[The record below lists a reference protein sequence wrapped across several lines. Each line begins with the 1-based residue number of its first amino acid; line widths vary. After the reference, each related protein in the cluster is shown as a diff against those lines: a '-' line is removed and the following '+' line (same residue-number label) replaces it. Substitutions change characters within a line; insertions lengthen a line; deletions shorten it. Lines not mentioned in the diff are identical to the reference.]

1 MTQFRE
7 EKRWSAASVRQMCIN
22 HGRYTRGDNEDY
34 SSMLDFV
41 RENEPTIEN
50 IQRVAKD
57 IVKHSDMDC
66 YGLDFDECV
75 EGIMFDIANDAITY
89 SFTRI

>member
-1 MTQFRE
+1 MLTFKER
-7 EKRWSAASVRQMCIN
+7 RTWSADRIRTMCIN
-22 HGRYTRGDNEDY
+22 HMRYTRGDNEDY
-34 SSMLDFV
+34 SRMLDFV

-50 IQRVAKD
+50 IQRVAAD

-75 EGIMFDIANDAITY
+75 EGIMFDIANEAVIY
-89 SFTRI
+89 GFERR